1 MERKE
6 FPGADN
12 NEHKK
17 TDSTCDSSG
26 IFCAI
31 AAVAAD
37 RSETTIFQANASPNN
52 ASTETSS
59 LVGENAV
66 LIASTKLAE
75 MERKT
80 CTDRVESLQ
89 WKS

>member
-1 MERKE
+1 MNIKRRTAPAIAVG
-6 FPGADN
+6 F
-12 NEHKK
+12 
-17 TDSTCDSSG
+17 
-26 IFCAI
+26 FCAI

-66 LIASTKLAE
+66 LIASTKLAGK
-75 MERKT
+75 MERK
-80 CTDRVESLQ
+80 DLH
-89 WKS
+89 